1 MKRIFWFYMR
11 PFLFPRSPLR
21 TANSMHANDLLDCAG
36 RLPYERSMTRV
47 RILISLA
54 LITFLF
60 PGTIEIIEN
69 TSHYVRFGHLSI
81 FETDDHHSHKS
92 CSEDGCTTST
102 HICGTNT
109 ATLYFKLT
117 THDFSRHNS
126 RNVLKTDRS
135 QPETLRGFTPL
146 LYRPP
151 CA

>member
-1 MKRIFWFYMR
+1 M
-11 PFLFPRSPLR
+11 S
-21 TANSMHANDLLDCAG
+21 
-36 RLPYERSMTRV
+36 RV

-54 LITFLF
+54 MITLLF

-92 CSEDGCTTST
+92 CSDEGCTTST

-109 ATLYFKLT
+109 ATLFFRLS
-117 THDFSRHNS
+117 THEFTRHNS
-126 RNVLKTDRS
+126 RFVLKSERS
-135 QPETLRGFTPL
+135 QPETLCGYATLP
-146 LYRPP
+146 YRPP